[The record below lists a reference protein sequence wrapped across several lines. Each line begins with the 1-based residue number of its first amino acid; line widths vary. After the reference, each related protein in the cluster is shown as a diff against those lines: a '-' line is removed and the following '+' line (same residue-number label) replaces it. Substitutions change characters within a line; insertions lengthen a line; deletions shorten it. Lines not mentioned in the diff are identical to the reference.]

1 MVEKLKSVFK
11 TPKLRLVAKA
21 FILALALYAL
31 PMWVAILL
39 AYILYARHST
49 LFLNFLGSFIS
60 LFIVFS
66 ALKTIDTLSPILIS
80 IFIATLFYILLGV
93 KNITFRH
100 RLQAFFIFLAAI
112 AFISLWGFFT
122 GALSFILLAFIIFLT
137 CRDALYSFTP
147 SPNRSVLLALVSA
160 FVITQLSWAIF
171 YLNIPVW
178 LAVTTTALV
187 FAGFF
192 HLIIQHLRGALFRS
206 DAPFLA
212 VAAIITAFAILI
224 MAVF

>member
-60 LFIVFS
+60 LFIVFN
-66 ALKTIDTLSPILIS
+66 ALKTTDTLSPILIS

-100 RLQAFFIFLAAI
+100 RLQAFFALLAVIIFT
-112 AFISLWGFFT
+112 SLWGFFA
-122 GALSFILLAFIIFLT
+122 GALSLLLVSTVVFLV
-137 CRDALYSFTP
+137 CRDALYSFIP
-147 SPNRSVLLALVSA
+147 MPNRSALLALVSA
-160 FVITQLSWAIF
+160 FIVAQLSWAIF
-171 YLNIPVW
+171 YLNIPVFW
-178 LAVTTTALV
+178 STIVV
-187 FAGFF
+187 FLIFASVL

-206 DAPFLA
+206 DAPFIA
-212 VAAIITAFAILI
+212 VAIVITTLAIMI
-224 MAVF
+224 MVVF

>member
-80 IFIATLFYILLGV
+80 IFIAILFYILLGV

-147 SPNRSVLLALVSA
+147 SPNRSALLALVSA
-160 FVITQLSWAIF
+160 FVVTQLSWAIF
-171 YLNIPVW
+171 YLNIPVFW
-178 LAVTTTALV
+178 SVIAVFLI
-187 FAGFF
+187 FASIF
-192 HLIIQHLRGALFRS
+192 HLIIQHLRGELFRS
-206 DAPFLA
+206 EAPFIA
-212 VAAIITAFAILI
+212 VAIVIATLAMMIMVAF
-224 MAVF
+224 